1 MKQKR
6 LISFIGT
13 VCVFMSALSMMTG
26 CPTQHDTQRDS
37 SQDEKQDTKPKEQT
51 FTITY
56 EFPDCTAATGFF
68 NDWKL
73 KPQTVKSGEEV
84 TLAKDGSE
92 STSGK
97 PWKVEYVKHKDSK
110 VIKGWS
116 KSKNSE
122 TVDYA
127 FGGKIKPTGN
137 ITLYPALSKYGIGDV
152 IDGKKIIYVRNGTKD
167 KVQTKFLLEGEYTEY
182 NVIGENWRY
191 IAADVDA
198 GKNSEK
204 KQWSSLAKN
213 IITSNGIGG
222 GKGNTEKILA
232 EYATDTEANN
242 AAKYCRRISANGH
255 LPSVAETYLIF
266 SAIRSK
272 KIKDLPTSSQTTQG
286 GSPQFKTYTA
296 LFWTSTQE
304 NTNNAYAMNMCSED
318 MITGGNPRSCN
329 KVSYSQYDVFVC
341 PVIYYDDNGK
351 VVK

>member
-13 VCVFMSALSMMTG
+13 VCVFMSALFMMTG

-97 PWKVEYVKHKDSK
+97 PWKVEYVKHNNSK

-242 AAKYCRRISANGH
+242 AAKYCKHISPNGY
-255 LPSVAETYLIF
+255 LPSEAEVFLIF
-266 SAIRSK
+266 KAIRDK
-272 KIKDLPTSSQTTQG
+272 KITGLPTFSQITHIG
-286 GSPQFKTYTA
+286 GSFSGDVA
-296 LFWTSTQE
+296 RFWTSTQHDVS
-304 NTNNAYAMNMCSED
+304 NAYAINLVKDEL
-318 MITGGNPRSCN
+318 
-329 KVSYSQYDVFVC
+329 VYSGKTERAKINTEGFVC
-341 PVIYYDDNGK
+341 PIIYYDDDGK

>member
-13 VCVFMSALSMMTG
+13 VCVFMGALFMMTG
-26 CPTQHDTQRDS
+26 CPTQQNPQIDS
-37 SQDEKQDTKPKEQT
+37 SQVKEQDEKPKPQT

-56 EFPDCTAATGFF
+56 EFPDCTSTTGFS

-73 KPQTVKSGEEV
+73 KSQTAKSGEEI

-110 VIKGWS
+110 AIKGWS

-127 FGGKIKPTGN
+127 FGEKIKPTGN
-137 ITLYPALSKYGIGDV
+137 MTLYPALSKYGMGDV
-152 IDGKKIIYVRNGTKD
+152 IDGKTVIYVRHGKKD
-167 KVQTKFLLEGEYTEY
+167 KIQTQFLLEGTYTDY

-213 IITSNGIGG
+213 IISSNGIGG
-222 GKGNTEKILA
+222 GKENTEKILA
-232 EYATDTEANN
+232 AYSHDDETNN
-242 AAKYCRRISANGH
+242 AAKYCKHISPNGY
-255 LPSVAETYLIF
+255 LPSEAEVFLIF
-266 SAIRSK
+266 KAIRDK
-272 KIKDLPTSSQTTQG
+272 KITGLPTFSQITHIG
-286 GSPQFKTYTA
+286 GSFSGDVA
-296 LFWTSTQE
+296 HFWTSTQHDVS
-304 NTNNAYAMNMCSED
+304 NAYAINLVKDEL
-318 MITGGNPRSCN
+318 I
-329 KVSYSQYDVFVC
+329 YSGKTERAKIKAESFVC
-341 PVIYYDDNGK
+341 PIIYYDDDGN

>member
-6 LISFIGT
+6 LISFIGM
-13 VCVFMSALSMMTG
+13 VCVFMSALVMMTG

-127 FGGKIKPTGN
+127 FGEKIKPTGN
-137 ITLYPALSKYGIGDV
+137 ITLYPALSKGIGDV

-242 AAKYCRRISANGH
+242 AAKYCKHISPNGY
-255 LPSVAETYLIF
+255 LPSEAEAFLIF
-266 SAIRSK
+266 HAIRGN
-272 KIKDLPTSSQTTQG
+272 KITGVPTSLQTTNG
-286 GSPQFKTYTA
+286 GLGFKTSY
-296 LFWTSTQE
+296 FWTSTQSDASKAYVLNLFKDTLVGNKGE
-304 NTNNAYAMNMCSED
+304 KEKINTE
-318 MITGGNPRSCN
+318 G
-329 KVSYSQYDVFVC
+329 FVC
-341 PVIYYDDNGK
+341 PIIYYDDDGK

>member
-13 VCVFMSALSMMTG
+13 VCVFMSALFMMTG
-26 CPTQHDTQRDS
+26 CPTQHDTQRGS
-37 SQDEKQDTKPKEQT
+37 SQDKEQDEKPKPQT

-56 EFPDCTAATGFF
+56 EFPDCTAAAGFS

-97 PWKVEYVKHKDSK
+97 PRKVEYVKHKDSK

-167 KVQTKFLLEGEYTEY
+167 KVQTKFLKDGEYTEY

-191 IAADVDA
+191 IAVDVDA
-198 GKNSEK
+198 AKASAK
-204 KQWSSLAKN
+204 KMWAASAKN
-213 IITSNGIGG
+213 IITSDVIGA

-242 AAKYCRRISANGH
+242 AAKYCKHISPNGY
-255 LPSVAETYLIF
+255 LPSESEVFLIF
-266 SAIRSK
+266 KAIRDK
-272 KIKDLPTSSQTTQG
+272 KITGLPTFSQITHIG
-286 GSPQFKTYTA
+286 GSFSGDVA
-296 LFWTSTQE
+296 RFWTSTQHDVS
-304 NTNNAYAMNMCSED
+304 NAYAINLVKDEL
-318 MITGGNPRSCN
+318 I
-329 KVSYSQYDVFVC
+329 YSRKTERAKINTEGFVC
-341 PVIYYDDNGK
+341 PIIYYDDNGK

>member
-13 VCVFMSALSMMTG
+13 VCVFMSALFMMTG
-26 CPTQHDTQRDS
+26 CPTQHDTQRGS
-37 SQDEKQDTKPKEQT
+37 SQDKEQDEKPKPQT

-56 EFPDCTAATGFF
+56 EFPDCTAAAGFS
-68 NDWKL
+68 NDWNL

-204 KQWSSLAKN
+204 KQWSSSAKN

-222 GKGNTEKILA
+222 GKENTEKILA
-232 EYATDTEANN
+232 GYATDTVANN
-242 AAKYCRRISANGH
+242 AAKYCQSISPNGY
-255 LPSVAETYLIF
+255 LPSEAEAFLIF
-266 SAIRSK
+266 HAIRNK
-272 KIKDLPTSSQTTQG
+272 KITGLPTFSQTTNIG
-286 GSPQFKTYTA
+286 GSFSGKTAY
-296 LFWTSTQE
+296 FWTSTQSDTSKAYVINLVKDE
-304 NTNNAYAMNMCSED
+304 LLYSGKVEEVKTNVRGF
-318 MITGGNPRSCN
+318 I
-329 KVSYSQYDVFVC
+329 C
-341 PVIYYDDNGK
+341 PIVYYDDEGK

>member
-13 VCVFMSALSMMTG
+13 VCVFMSALFMMTG
-26 CPTQHDTQRDS
+26 CPTQHDTQRGS
-37 SQDEKQDTKPKEQT
+37 SQDKEQDEKPKPQT

-56 EFPDCTAATGFF
+56 EFPDCTAAAGFS
-68 NDWKL
+68 NDWNL

-242 AAKYCRRISANGH
+242 AAKYCKHISPNGY
-255 LPSVAETYLIF
+255 LPSEAEVFLIF
-266 SAIRSK
+266 KAIRDK
-272 KIKDLPTSSQTTQG
+272 KITGLPTFSQITHIG
-286 GSPQFKTYTA
+286 GSFSGDVA
-296 LFWTSTQE
+296 RFWTSTQHDVS
-304 NTNNAYAMNMCSED
+304 NAYAINLVKDEL
-318 MITGGNPRSCN
+318 
-329 KVSYSQYDVFVC
+329 VYSGKTERAKINTEGFVC
-341 PVIYYDDNGK
+341 PIIYYDDDGK